1 MRFLKTLQKREA
13 EQAAVDRS
21 EVDEP
26 NPKAVKKRRRA
37 IHSSDNLSVRHLK
50 FGKPETPVLTEIEAD
65 PDSNPLVSE
74 KKSEDILS
82 KAVSI
87 EVAASL
93 VNPRFVALTQPDSSF
108 CEEYRNLRTQILHK
122 SQRQKL
128 QSIVVASVVPGE
140 GKSITALNLSW
151 LLAQTDGIKALIID
165 CDLRRPCLT
174 EYLGLETD
182 VGLSDVLDGKLEPLR
197 AIVRLEPAGLYLLS
211 GGQPR
216 SDVAELLSGPKFG
229 EVLAAVRDLFDFVII
244 DAPPLGIFTDATVL
258 INQTDGALLVVRA
271 NHSNYSAMER
281 ILARLPRE
289 RMIGAVLNDS
299 DDLIGGDSSYY
310 DYYYPKNSS

>member
-13 EQAAVDRS
+13 EQAVNRS
-21 EVDEP
+21 EVDEL
-26 NPKAVKKRRRA
+26 NPKPAKKRRRTS
-37 IHSSDNLSVRHLK
+37 HSSDGLIVQQLK
-50 FGKPETPVLTEIEAD
+50 FGKPETPVLTD
-65 PDSNPLVSE
+65 VDVQPDSNPLVSE
-74 KKSEDILS
+74 TKPEDVLS

-87 EVAASL
+87 EVTASL
-93 VNPRFVALTQPDSSF
+93 VNPRIVALTQPDSAF

-151 LLAQTDGIKALIID
+151 LLAQTDGMKALIID

-174 EYLGLETD
+174 EYLGVEAD
-182 VGLSDVLDGKLEPLR
+182 VGLSDVLDGKLDPLR
-197 AIVRLEPAGLYLLS
+197 TIVRLEPAGLYLLP

-229 EVLAAVRDLFDFVII
+229 EVLTAVRDLFDFVII
-244 DAPPLGIFTDATVL
+244 DAPPLGIFTDANIL

-281 ILARLPRE
+281 ILARLPRD
-289 RMIGAVLNDS
+289 RMIGAVLNHS

-310 DYYYPKNSS
+310 DYYYPKNSY